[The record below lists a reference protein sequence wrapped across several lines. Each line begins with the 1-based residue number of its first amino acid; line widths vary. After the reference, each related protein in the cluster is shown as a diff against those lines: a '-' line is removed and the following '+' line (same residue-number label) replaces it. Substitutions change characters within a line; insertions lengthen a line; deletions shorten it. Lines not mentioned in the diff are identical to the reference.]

1 MNKPR
6 LFFLVG
12 LSGSGKSTFSKSIIE
27 LVKPI
32 EVFSSDKIREELP
45 LLNHR
50 RKDLYELI
58 EK

>member
-32 EVFSSDKIREELP
+32 EVFSSDKIREELYGDESIQGKP
-45 LLNHR
+45 QKSL
-50 RKDLYELI
+50 
-58 EK
+58 